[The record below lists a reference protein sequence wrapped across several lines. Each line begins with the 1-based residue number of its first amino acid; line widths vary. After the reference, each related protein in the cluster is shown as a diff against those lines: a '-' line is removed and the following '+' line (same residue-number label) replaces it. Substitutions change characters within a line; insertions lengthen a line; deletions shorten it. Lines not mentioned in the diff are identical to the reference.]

1 MTLDLLPFG
10 RAIKQLEQA
19 LAYCNSDLAQSD
31 PELALHL
38 RAAAIQAFEFTYELS
53 VKMLRRTIEKIEASE
68 LAVRD
73 MTFDALIRR
82 AWSIGLLNEEVA
94 QWREFRKQ
102 RGTTSHAYDADKAE
116 LIYREIPRFLAAAQ
130 HLYAALEKRQ
140 AA

>member
-1 MTLDLLPFG
+1 MTLDILSFG
-10 RAIKQLEQA
+10 RAIKQLDQA
-19 LAYCNSDLAQSD
+19 LAYGNSDLAQSD

-68 LAVRD
+68 FTVRD
-73 MTFDALIRR
+73 MTFDELIRR
-82 AWSIGLLNEEVA
+82 AWSIGLLNEEIT

-102 RGTTSHAYDADKAE
+102 RGTTSHTYDEDKAE
-116 LIYREIPRFLAAAQ
+116 LIYREIPRFLAEAQ
-130 HLYAALEKRQ
+130 YLYAALEKRQ